1 MFEEMLHAIGDSVSD
16 LSSSDEE
23 QVGEDEEDDE
33 EDTELGKLSNDDEPG
48 WLVGTISK
56 TVQHCMDS
64 FRQTQMRLDKLTQP
78 GWGDA
83 AKYFRERHVK

>member
-1 MFEEMLHAIGDSVSD
+1 MWHAIGDSISD
-16 LSSSDEE
+16 LASSDEE

-48 WLVGTISK
+48 WVVGTISK
-56 TVQHCMDS
+56 TVQHRMDS

-83 AKYFRERHVK
+83 ANYFRERDVK

>member
-1 MFEEMLHAIGDSVSD
+1 MLHAIGDSVRD
-16 LSSSDEE
+16 LGSSDEE

-48 WLVGTISK
+48 WVVGTMSK
-56 TVQHCMDS
+56 TVQHRMDS
-64 FRQTQMRLDKLTQP
+64 FRQTQMRLDKLIQP

-83 AKYFRERHVK
+83 AKYFRERDVK